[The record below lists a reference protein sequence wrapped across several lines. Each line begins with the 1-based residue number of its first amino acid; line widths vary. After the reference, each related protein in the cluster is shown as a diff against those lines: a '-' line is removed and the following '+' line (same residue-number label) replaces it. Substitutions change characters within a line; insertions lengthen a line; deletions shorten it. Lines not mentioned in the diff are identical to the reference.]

1 MASAG
6 GESDPLLLPVYYTAD
21 GIPVSRAE
29 VPIAEARPIADD
41 PYLLQQSGNYQ
52 YSSWHQPDREA
63 NIVYRRN
70 EDDFFWWYCLCLLFW
85 ITVLIVVIA
94 VTSSVYDDDDY
105 VR

>member
-63 NIVYRRN
+63 NYRRN